1 MMCKKEIEKWP
12 DWQAKQ
18 TNIKKGIWIPKFG
31 TKEAACFPIN
41 QKMIFL
47 RYSVCVCVGEK

>member
-41 QKMIFL
+41 
-47 RYSVCVCVGEK
+47 